1 MTNTHSGRRPSRSE
15 RGIALVLSLFLM
27 MAMSVVGASLMFLS
41 QTETYSSMNYRLMSQ
56 ARYGAEA
63 GVQKTVNYLIN
74 SYTVP
79 TTTGADLL
87 SNFDTTKSPVLC
99 IGAACPTPN
108 AAVVLS
114 ATPTT
119 QASNYP
125 VAAVQTAFFNAVS
138 NPGSLPSGST
148 TVAYAPY
155 ATLLSMQQIP
165 VYGGGLQTIQTWQIT
180 SDGTINAGRTA
191 TVEVTA
197 TLESEK
203 LPATMYAAFGTNG
216 GCGALNFKGN
226 NTLTNSYDS
235 SNLAL
240 GTSASGGNVGTNG
253 NLTEAG
259 GATINGSLSTPRVGV
274 GSCSS
279 GNVSALTSS
288 GGAAVSSGVVQ
299 LPQQVT
305 LATPALPN
313 PLPPTT
319 AYNGNGQILLNGASV
334 GNVTVNANSTL
345 TLCAVGQTCTI
356 NVNSITL
363 NGNGQIVIPVGA
375 TVILNVAGQSQTTPI
390 DFTGGSTSNAS
401 LDPSHFQIQYA
412 GTGTV
417 KVNGGTAASEML
429 YAPNA
434 AVELSGGNDFYGSIV
449 GATVTDT
456 GGAKLHYDRH
466 LSKSFFTVGNAMM
479 STFSW
484 KKY

>member
-1 MTNTHSGRRPSRSE
+1 MTNTNRDGASRDE

-56 ARYGAEA
+56 ARYGAES
-63 GVQKTVNYLIN
+63 GIQKTVNYLLN
-74 SYTVP
+74 SYTAP
-79 TTTGADLL
+79 TTTGTDLL
-87 SNFDTTKSPVLC
+87 SNYDTTQSPVLC
-99 IGAACPTPN
+99 VSGCPTLN
-108 AAVVLS
+108 APVILS
-114 ATPTT
+114 ADSTL

-125 VAAVQTAFFNAVS
+125 VASVQTAFAAAVQ
-138 NPGSLPSGST
+138 GSLPSGTT
-148 TVAYAPY
+148 TVTYKPY
-155 ATLLSMQQIP
+155 AKLLSMQQIK
-165 VYGGGLQTIQTWQIT
+165 VYGGGYQTIQTWQIT
-180 SDGTINAGRTA
+180 SDGTINAGNTA

-203 LPATMYAAFGTNG
+203 IPATMYAAFGTNG
-216 GCGALNFKGN
+216 GCGALDFKGN

-240 GTSASGGNVGTNG
+240 GTSSSGGNVGTNG

-259 GATINGSLSTPRVGV
+259 GATINGSLSTPRVGI

-279 GNVSALTSS
+279 GNVDALSSS
-288 GGAAVSSGVVQ
+288 GGATVAGGIVN

-305 LATPALPN
+305 LPTPALPN

-319 AYNGNGQILLNGASV
+319 SYNGNGQVLLNGASV
-334 GNVTVNANSTL
+334 GNITVNANSTL
-345 TLCAVGQTCTI
+345 TLCAVGLTCTI
-356 NVNSITL
+356 NINSITL
-363 NGNGQIVIPVGA
+363 NGNGKVVVPVGA
-375 TVILNVAGQSQTTPI
+375 TVILNVAGQGQTTPI

-417 KVNGGTAASEML
+417 RLNGGSATSEML

-466 LSKSFFTVGNAMM
+466 LSKSFFTVGNGML